1 MIKEK
6 KQTEYLTLNKINV
19 NAGLISWYVKE
30 LTKLVKV
37 MCKVY
42 EKKIISLYQ
51 SNKQQIKEIKYAT
64 DDNIGSQSRILLN
77 KLNKTYNEYY
87 DKKSKKVSETM
98 VSKTEKLLRKS
109 LEVSFYTLLKKI
121 DEKKEGSVIKNLLSQ
136 FSPEVLNDKQKFVK
150 AFSLKN
156 KLFSQVN
163 NEIKKT
169 MIMNNVELIKSIH
182 QQYHREI
189 SQSIYDS
196 VINGRPQKQLIEMI
210 KNSGAKTAR
219 RARLIAI
226 DQVNKTHS
234 VLYRQELKENG
245 IKKAKWVHIGGG
257 KTDRRTHITKAPK
270 GLNGAIFDLTKG
282 IYDPT
287 VKKMIFP
294 AELPFCRC
302 MSIPIVEV
310 D

>member
-210 KNSGAKTAR
+210 KSSGAKTAR

-257 KTDRRTHITKAPK
+257 KTDRKTHITKAPK

>member
-226 DQVNKTHS
+226 DQVNKMHS

-257 KTDRRTHITKAPK
+257 KTDRKTHITKAPK

>member
-257 KTDRRTHITKAPK
+257 KTDRKTHITKAPK